1 MGIKHRR
8 VKGRRHHM
16 LSVLVWRGEVKQR
29 EDGSKEATTTPELF
43 LRLLGETETR
53 CNLITSSLRA
63 VCKRKKS
70 LISLTSS
77 LPPSTTPHHTVP
89 FRYIMM
95 SERGAIPNS
104 IHRLRGERIIW
115 KRSVPQAAILPPQ
128 MTIDDTNSG
137 RNHKDLSD

>member
-53 CNLITSSLRA
+53 CNFITSSLLA
-63 VCKRKKS
+63 VCKQKS

-77 LPPSTTPHHTVP
+77 LSPPPHHTHP